1 MKQFEN
7 YIFCIF
13 YAEGAKRVNSNIIG
27 IKNNYAFRNLDVFLD
42 LLAICIAEKLECY
55 GGASLSE
62 GVAKQR

>member
-62 GVAKQR
+62 GVAEQR